1 MVIEPNTPQMNY
13 TVDGLPMSS
22 KDAFKM
28 YARTEEFD
36 SLHTEDKTV
45 IGALNELAD
54 NQCKCDFVEDVNTK
68 TIVALQTT
76 DKTVAGAINENKED
90 IDNLLTR
97 VGAVEEDVE
106 ELTTTVES
114 LVKDK
119 LTLVE
124 AVFTNP
130 NYFTEVVT
138 EAGTAPVI
146 VNENYVAISYRAS
159 VEQDLQYTDG
169 EVEVIN
175 ISLNATATLDLQKM
189 PTTFYIPCRINYFD
203 NYGDFV
209 KNESKLLE
217 ARWEQAMGG
226 YDISVYIHDTID
238 NNESTTK
245 PEMSFSGIIP
255 YTSVKGV

>member
-54 NQCKCDFVEDVNTK
+54 NQCKCDFVEDVTTK
-68 TIVALQTT
+68 TIVALETT
-76 DKTVAGAINENKED
+76 NKTVAGAINENKED
-90 IDNLLTR
+90 IESLLTR

-130 NYFTEVVT
+130 NYFTGVAT
-138 EAGTAPVI
+138 RPVI
-146 VNENYVAISYRAS
+146 VNENYVAISYLAS
-159 VEQDLQYTDG
+159 VEQDLQYSDG

-175 ISLNATATLDLQKM
+175 LNLNATATLDLQNM
-189 PTTFYIPCRINYFD
+189 PTTFYIPCRIRYFD
-203 NYGDFV
+203 NNGDFV

-226 YDISVYIHDTID
+226 YDISIYIHDTID
-238 NNESTTK
+238 NNGSTTK
-245 PEMSFSGIIP
+245 PQMSFSGIIP